1 MLIGLLWLLCAV
13 LCFAGLKNVAEN
25 KKKPAIA
32 LIVFFGFF
40 GFCGVLGGILQSM
53 FLLSTAVLL
62 SVAILCIAVFIYAIW
77 NQNTCKTQISG
88 VYQGFQVHKGR
99 RGHRTYLPVFKYYY
113 RGTEYVARA
122 YEHYSL
128 KKINARFVPGHSYPI
143 WINENVPDA
152 YITRKK
158 LGGTVI
164 VTFLV
169 GLLML
174 FMYAITVLGVLV
186 VRFAPTLKLN
196 I

>member
-1 MLIGLLWLLCAV
+1 MLIGLLWLLCAA
-13 LCFAGLKNVAEN
+13 LCFGTLKSIEEN

-32 LIVFFGFF
+32 LMVFFGFF
-40 GFCGVLGGILQSM
+40 GFCGVLGGILQST

-77 NQNTCKTQISG
+77 NQKTCKAQISG
-88 VYQGFQVHKGR
+88 VYQGFQVHTGR
-99 RGHRTYLPVFKYYY
+99 RGLRTYLPVFKYYY
-113 RGTEYVARA
+113 RGREYVTRA

-128 KKINARFVPGHSYPI
+128 KKINARFVPGCSYPI
-143 WINENVPDA
+143 WVNEKVPDA

-164 VTFLV
+164 VTFIV

-174 FMYAITVLGVLV
+174 FLYGMTVLAVLFV
-186 VRFAPTLKLN
+186 KFAPMVGLHY
-196 I
+196 